1 LGSAGDHAQVA
12 GVHCRLILYCLCVR
26 ETKEGGLTSLQS
38 SSTTSRACA
47 RAHPSSPPAPPSP
60 PACRTDSSCKYSSS
74 SLPASASTTKRSYC
88 VAIPN
93 SISSSLGRR
102 DASRAST
109 ICDAIRLE
117 HDRSRSTSID
127 TSTLRTCMAASSPSS
142 SSRMYSVASYAKGCE
157 GCLHDA
163 SESACCLG
171 KIDLVT
177 CDHSPA

>member
-1 LGSAGDHAQVA
+1 MLHLPLVVA
-12 GVHCRLILYCLCVR
+12 SYATGLVVPSVG
-26 ETKEGGLTSLQS
+26 ETPVDWFSIQK
-38 SSTTSRACA
+38 
-47 RAHPSSPPAPPSP
+47 PSP
-60 PACRTDSSCKYSSS
+60 LSRKRSRPQRTVADAHTTVPQPAE
-74 SLPASASTTKRSYC
+74 KRSYC

-127 TSTLRTCMAASSPSS
+127 RSTLRTCMAASSPSS

-163 SESACCLG
+163 SESGCCLG